1 MGRYKTWISNVINR
15 EGTRWEGIRPGYLM
29 SSTVKVQD
37 GKVQDL
43 DI

>member
-15 EGTRWEGIRPGYLM
+15 EGTRWEWYKTWI
-29 SSTVKVQD
+29 SNVINVKVQD